1 MASFKYK
8 PTKIKYLQDIR
19 TLDEM
24 HQDAVTKFSDQHK
37 ELPIMRKRLKT
48 LKKDLQDIHNVK
60 NNTRRRHEITLEINN
75 LEKKI
80 SQIDNCSDELEY
92 FDRTSDIL
100 LRYYDIDGKLDLTRS
115 EQITEAEIASDE
127 DRNEISTTE
136 VPEKIF
142 NSDEDYTLTE
152 KLIRL
157 NELSKKNMKVR
168 KPVKKRRQTVE
179 LHTNKSILSFLAC
192 EDDTGG
198 PVKDIEVLANNKAT
212 LKNEYMTLIDPS
224 NTVDKTKIV
233 AMRTCLKCNVERVF
247 VQSEGIYVCPKCG
260 QFEYLIVDS
269 EIPNHKDSVSEKPK
283 YPYKK
288 INHLIEKLN
297 QYQSKESTIIPQSV
311 YDIIKSELK
320 KQIIQI
326 DEVTPATIK
335 TILKKHRLNNYYE
348 HHQHIFSKI
357 TNTPPPILTREI
369 EDKIK
374 LMFKMIQDPYKKHKP
389 DGRSN
394 FLNYAYVLHK
404 IFLILKMPNHAK
416 YFSLLKSREKL
427 RQQDI
432 VWKKICFDL
441 KWPHHPSP

>member
-1 MASFKYK
+1 
-8 PTKIKYLQDIR
+8 
-19 TLDEM
+19 
-24 HQDAVTKFSDQHK
+24 
-37 ELPIMRKRLKT
+37 
-48 LKKDLQDIHNVK
+48 VK
-60 NNTRRRHEITLEINN
+60 
-75 LEKKI
+75 
-80 SQIDNCSDELEY
+80 Q
-92 FDRTSDIL
+92 
-100 LRYYDIDGKLDLTRS
+100 
-115 EQITEAEIASDE
+115 
-127 DRNEISTTE
+127 
-136 VPEKIF
+136 
-142 NSDEDYTLTE
+142 
-152 KLIRL
+152 
-157 NELSKKNMKVR
+157 
-168 KPVKKRRQTVE
+168 
-179 LHTNKSILSFLAC
+179 
-192 EDDTGG
+192 
-198 PVKDIEVLANNKAT
+198 IEVIANNKAT

-233 AMRTCLKCNVERVF
+233 AMRTCFKCNVERVF

-311 YDIIKSELK
+311 YDVIKSELK
-320 KQIIQI
+320 KQIIHI
-326 DEVTPATIK
+326 DEITPTTIK
-335 TILKKHRLNNYYE
+335 AILKKHRLNNYYE

-357 TNTPPPILTREI
+357 TNTPPPILTRET

-374 LMFKMIQDPYKKHKP
+374 LMFKMIQEPYQKHKP
-389 DGRSN
+389 SGRSN

-441 KWPHHPSP
+441 NWPHHPSP